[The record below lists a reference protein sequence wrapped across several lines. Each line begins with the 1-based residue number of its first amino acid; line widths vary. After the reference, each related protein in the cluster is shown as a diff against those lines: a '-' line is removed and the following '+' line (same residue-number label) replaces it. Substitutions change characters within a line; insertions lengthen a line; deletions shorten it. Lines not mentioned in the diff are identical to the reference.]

1 MGHAGHGG
9 HEYWSDVRR
18 HDDWDAM
25 WMGHPRV
32 RAWINRRVSGDPAM
46 WPIGCLPQVIPE
58 RLPLPRV
65 LSVGCGV
72 GNLERSLLELGYA
85 ARVVGVDES
94 EAAVAEAAAR
104 ARNAGFA
111 DRVEYRVEDARAT
124 LSRGERWD
132 AVFFHAS
139 LHHFDRIGE
148 LLERVREALRPKGI
162 LYVDEYVGPSR
173 DEWTLTRLVLLNL
186 VYRRLPRAAR
196 RARLVRAPI
205 SREDPTEALHSSRIP
220 GEVAARFR
228 VLERRDYG
236 GNLLFVIYPNLRRP
250 GEPFED
256 AVATLLRREE
266 DLASRGVPGYFSVIV
281 AERDG

>member
-1 MGHAGHGG
+1 VAHTGHGG
-9 HEYWSDVRR
+9 GHYWSDLRL
-18 HDDWDAM
+18 HDEWDAM

-46 WPIGCLPQVIPE
+46 WPIGCLRQVVPE

-72 GNLERSLLELGYA
+72 GNLERSLLELGFA
-85 ARVVGVDES
+85 TEILGVDES
-94 EAAVAEAAAR
+94 AEAVAEAASR
-104 ARNAGFA
+104 AAAAGFA
-111 DRVEYRVEDARAT
+111 DRVEYRVEDARDT
-124 LSRGERWD
+124 LARPERWD

-148 LLERVREALRPKGI
+148 LLARVREALKPKGI
-162 LYVDEYVGPSR
+162 VYVDEYIGPSR
-173 DEWTLTRLVLLNL
+173 DEWSLPRLVRLTLE
-186 VYRRLPRAAR
+186 YWRLPRESR

-205 SREDPTEALHSSRIP
+205 SAEDPTEALQSSRIP
-220 GEVAARFR
+220 AEVAARFR

-250 GEPFED
+250 GEPFES
-256 AVATLLRREE
+256 AVSTLMRREDE
-266 DLASRGVPGYFSVIV
+266 LAGKGVPGYFSVIV
-281 AERDG
+281 AEREG